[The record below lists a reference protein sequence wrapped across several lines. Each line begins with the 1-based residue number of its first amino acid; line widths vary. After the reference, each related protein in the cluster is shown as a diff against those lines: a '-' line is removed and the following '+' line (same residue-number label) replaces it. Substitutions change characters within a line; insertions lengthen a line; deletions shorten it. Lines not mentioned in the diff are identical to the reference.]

1 MIRKKILIV
10 EDDRDL
16 VSGLCIRLKAN
27 HYDTVFAYDGDSAVE
42 LARRESPDLILLDLG
57 LPGCDGYAVMTNMKA
72 FAELADTP
80 VIILTARQKMR
91 DKLRAMDSG
100 ALYFFEKPFDNED
113 LLAVIS
119 SALHGL
125 AVKR

>member
-1 MIRKKILIV
+1 MTRKKILIV
-10 EDDRDL
+10 EDERDL
-16 VSGLCIRLKAN
+16 ANSLSIRLRAN
-27 HYDTVFAYDGDSAVE
+27 HYDTVVVYDGDSAVDV
-42 LARRESPDLILLDLG
+42 ANREKPDLILLDLG
-57 LPGCDGYAVMTNMKA
+57 LPGADGYSVMTNMKA
-72 FAELADTP
+72 FPDLADTP
-80 VIILTARQKMR
+80 VIIVTAREKMR

>member
-1 MIRKKILIV
+1 MNRKKILIV

-16 VSGLCIRLKAN
+16 VNSLSIRLRAN
-27 HYDTVFAYDGDSAVE
+27 HYDTVAAYDGDCAVDV
-42 LARRESPDLILLDLG
+42 ARREMPDLILLDLG

-72 FAELADTP
+72 FAELAGIP
-80 VIILTARQKMR
+80 VIILTAREKMR

-100 ALYFFEKPFDNED
+100 ALYFIEKPFDNED

-119 SALHGL
+119 SALFGL
-125 AVKR
+125 ATKR

>member
-1 MIRKKILIV
+1 MTRKKILIV
-10 EDDRDL
+10 EDERDL
-16 VSGLCIRLKAN
+16 ANSLSIRLRAN
-27 HYDTVFAYDGDSAVE
+27 QYDTVVVYDGDSAVDV
-42 LARRESPDLILLDLG
+42 ANREKPDLILLDLG
-57 LPGCDGYAVMTNMKA
+57 LPGADGYSVMTNMKA
-72 FAELADTP
+72 FPDLADTP
-80 VIILTARQKMR
+80 VIIVTAREKMR